1 MKRLCCVYS
10 VGKAERT
17 AVQEVLMGC
26 AEESPYIF
34 CRNICPVGF
43 LAGCGPKWCR
53 ARAESTLPAPQRET
67 SAEEI
72 SPVGND
78 APTPARGQGLQPY
91 GALDCFG
98 WRSEGGRGER
108 REDARRVALG
118 QPGLPLAD

>member
-1 MKRLCCVYS
+1 MKRLCCAYS

-26 AEESPYIF
+26 AEESP
-34 CRNICPVGF
+34 
-43 LAGCGPKWCR
+43 LL
-53 ARAESTLPAPQRET
+53 TPQRET

-78 APTPARGQGLQPY
+78 APTPAREKGLQPY

-98 WRSEGGRGER
+98 WRSEGVQGASGKPPC
-108 REDARRVALG
+108 LH
-118 QPGLPLAD
+118 Q

>member
-26 AEESPYIF
+26 AEESPYVF

-43 LAGCGPKWCR
+43 LAGCGPKGGR
-53 ARAESTLPAPQRET
+53 GRAESPLLTPQRET

-78 APTPARGQGLQPY
+78 APTPAREEGLQPY
-91 GALDCFG
+91 GALYCFV
-98 WRSEGGRGER
+98 WRSEGAGGT
-108 REDARRVALG
+108 
-118 QPGLPLAD
+118 